1 LIPEVGPCATGGY
14 EPRQVRK
21 EAAVS
26 NSNVC
31 RRQPDLR
38 YERRKKMEY
47 QVSAR
52 KWRPQRFEDIIGQGH
67 VTRTLQNAIKNNRI
81 AHAYIFS
88 GSRGVGKTTTARILA
103 KALNCVN
110 GPTPEPCNNC
120 DPCREITSGFSTDVL
135 EIDGASNTGVD
146 DVRELREN
154 VKYAPMHG
162 KYRVYI
168 IDEVHMLSN
177 SAFNALLK
185 TLEEPPAHVI
195 FVFATTEVHEIPS
208 TVLSRCQ
215 HFNFKRLTLIEI
227 VDRLRLIAE
236 KDGIDINENG
246 LSIIA
251 KAADGSMRDSLSIL
265 DQVISFCGK
274 KVDEKEIADVLG
286 VINKDIMLAFIDRL
300 KNKDSAGIIKIIR
313 EVQDCGYDVRQF
325 CNNLIEHIRNIMI
338 VKVSSSP
345 EELIELS
352 RDAVDEIKRL
362 AEGLSMEEA
371 QLFFSIFS
379 NVHKEIR
386 WSPYPWMSLEMAAVK
401 AVHAPSFK
409 SIDKLIELVSSHSG
423 NTENTGEYRIQKSE
437 AGIKAEERIQNTEVR
452 SQKAEDAVK
461 MPLKTGDVN
470 YGVSEAN
477 ELNNGNGSSV
487 NWDELIN
494 RVKEKKPNI
503 GSYLEQGELV
513 RSSEKELIIG
523 FSDRSSF
530 LIEII
535 EREDNK
541 KVLKN
546 LINDICHRDIHL
558 KFVKISANADSGNSG
573 IRNGAGVDMNPL
585 VKDAL
590 NIFGGKLLGVRKTE
604 ER

>member
-1 LIPEVGPCATGGY
+1 
-14 EPRQVRK
+14 
-21 EAAVS
+21 
-26 NSNVC
+26 
-31 RRQPDLR
+31 
-38 YERRKKMEY
+38 MEY

-52 KWRPQRFEDIIGQGH
+52 KWRPQRFDDIIGQGH

-120 DPCREITSGFSTDVL
+120 SPCKEITSGISTDVL

-146 DVRELREN
+146 DVRDLRES

-162 KYRVYI
+162 KYKVYI

-185 TLEEPPAHVI
+185 TLEEPPAHAI
-195 FVFATTEVHEIPS
+195 FVFATTEVHKIPA

-215 HFNFKRLTLIEI
+215 HFNFKRLTLLEI

-236 KDGIDINENG
+236 KDAIDINDNG
-246 LSIIA
+246 LAVIA

-274 KVDEKEIADVLG
+274 KIDEKEIADILG
-286 VINKDIMLAFIDRL
+286 VINKDIIFSFISRL
-300 KNKDSAGIIKIIR
+300 KEKDSAGLVKIIR

-325 CNNLIEHIRNIMI
+325 CNNLIEQIRNTLIA
-338 VKVSSSP
+338 KVSGNP

-352 RDAVDEIKRL
+352 KEAVNEIKEIAGGFL
-362 AEGLSMEEA
+362 IEDIQLLFTIFLKA
-371 QLFFSIFS
+371 QE
-379 NVHKEIR
+379 EIR

-401 AVHAPSFK
+401 AVHIPSFK
-409 SIDKLIELVSSHSG
+409 NIDKLIKLVSSSSG
-423 NTENTGEYRIQKSE
+423 STNGFSQ
-437 AGIKAEERIQNTEVR
+437 KAEKKIQNTEVISR
-452 SQKAEDAVK
+452 NPEDLPAVKAEAAEQKVQNIADAA
-461 MPLKTGDVN
+461 MHG
-470 YGVSEAN
+470 
-477 ELNNGNGSSV
+477 NGNGSSV
-487 NWDELIN
+487 NWEELVHK
-494 RVKEKKPNI
+494 VKERKPNI

-513 RSSEKELIIG
+513 RSSEGELTIG
-523 FSDRSSF
+523 FSGSSSF
-530 LIEII
+530 LIDLI
-535 EREDNK
+535 EKDDNK
-541 KVLKN
+541 KILKN

-558 KFVKISANADSGNSG
+558 RFIKISAGADNGNNR
-573 IRNGAGVDMNPL
+573 IKNEAGQDINPL

>member
-1 LIPEVGPCATGGY
+1 
-14 EPRQVRK
+14 
-21 EAAVS
+21 
-26 NSNVC
+26 
-31 RRQPDLR
+31 
-38 YERRKKMEY
+38 MEY

-52 KWRPQRFEDIIGQGH
+52 KWRPQRFDDIIGQGH

-120 DPCREITSGFSTDVL
+120 SPCKEITSGISTDVL

-146 DVRELREN
+146 DVRDLRES
-154 VKYAPMHG
+154 VKYSPMHG
-162 KYRVYI
+162 KYKVYI

-185 TLEEPPAHVI
+185 TLEEPPAHTI
-195 FVFATTEVHEIPS
+195 FVFATTEVHKIPT

-236 KDGIDINENG
+236 KDSIEINDNG
-246 LSIIA
+246 LAVIA

-265 DQVISFCGK
+265 DQVVSFCGK
-274 KVDEKEIADVLG
+274 KVDEKEIADILG
-286 VINKDIMLAFIDRL
+286 VINKDIIFSFIGRL
-300 KNKDSAGIIKIIR
+300 KEKDSAGLVKIIR

-325 CNNLIEHIRNIMI
+325 CNNLIEQIRNMLIA
-338 VKVSSSP
+338 KVSGNP

-352 RDAVDEIKRL
+352 KEAVNEIKEITIGFL
-362 AEGLSMEEA
+362 IEDIHLLFTIFLKA
-371 QLFFSIFS
+371 QE
-379 NVHKEIR
+379 EIR

-401 AVHAPSFK
+401 AVHVPSFK
-409 SIDKLIELVSSHSG
+409 SIDKLIELVSGRSG
-423 NTENTGEYRIQKSE
+423 NTENMGEGRV
-437 AGIKAEERIQNTEVR
+437 KAKERIQNTEVR
-452 SQKAEDAVK
+452 SEKTDFQKREDEGLQEPPEK
-461 MPLKTGDVN
+461 K
-470 YGVSEAN
+470 EASIAGN
-477 ELNNGNGSSV
+477 ENSSSI
-487 NWDELIN
+487 NWDELIDK
-494 RVKEKKPNI
+494 VKEKKPNI

-513 RSSEKELIIG
+513 RSSEGELTIG
-523 FSDRSSF
+523 FSGSSSF
-530 LIEII
+530 LIDLI
-535 EREDNK
+535 ERDDNK
-541 KVLKN
+541 KILKN
-546 LINDICHRDIHL
+546 LINDICHRDMHL

-590 NIFGGKLLGVRKTE
+590 DIFGGKLLGVRKIGE
-604 ER
+604 

>member
-1 LIPEVGPCATGGY
+1 
-14 EPRQVRK
+14 
-21 EAAVS
+21 
-26 NSNVC
+26 
-31 RRQPDLR
+31 
-38 YERRKKMEY
+38 MEY

-67 VTRTLQNAIKNNRI
+67 VTRTLQNAIKNDRI

-88 GSRGVGKTTTARILA
+88 GSRGVGKTTAARILA
-103 KALNCVN
+103 KALNCIN

-120 DPCREITSGFSTDVL
+120 DPCREITSGLSTDVL

-162 KYRVYI
+162 KYKVYI

-195 FVFATTEVHEIPS
+195 FVFATTEVHEIPA

-227 VDRLRLIAE
+227 VDRLRFIAE
-236 KDGIDINENG
+236 KDGIDINDNG

-286 VINKDIMLAFIDRL
+286 VINKDIMLSFIDRL

-338 VKVSSSP
+338 VKVSISP

-362 AEGLSMEEA
+362 AEGLSMEDV
-371 QLFFSIFS
+371 QLLFSIFS
-379 NVHKEIR
+379 KLHEEIR
-386 WSPYPWMSLEMAAVK
+386 RSPYPWMSLEMAAIK
-401 AVHAPSFK
+401 AVHIPSFK
-409 SIDKLIELVSSHSG
+409 NIDKLIELVSSPSG
-423 NTENTGEYRIQKSE
+423 NTGDMGEYR
-437 AGIKAEERIQNTEVR
+437 RQNTEVR
-452 SQKAEDAVK
+452 SQKTEDRSQESGVRSQKSEDVIK

-487 NWDELIN
+487 NWEELIN

-513 RSSEKELIIG
+513 RSSERELIIG
-523 FSDRSSF
+523 FSDRTSF

-535 EREDNK
+535 ERDDNK
-541 KVLKN
+541 RILKN
-546 LINDICHRDIHL
+546 LINDICHREIQL
-558 KFVKISANADSGNSG
+558 KFVKISTNANSRNS
-573 IRNGAGVDMNPL
+573 NMKDGAGVDINPM

-590 NIFGGKLLGVRKTE
+590 DIFGGKLLGVRKIE

>member
-1 LIPEVGPCATGGY
+1 
-14 EPRQVRK
+14 
-21 EAAVS
+21 
-26 NSNVC
+26 
-31 RRQPDLR
+31 
-38 YERRKKMEY
+38 MEY

-88 GSRGVGKTTTARILA
+88 GSRGVGKTTAARILA

-120 DPCREITSGFSTDVL
+120 DPCREITSGLSTDVL

-162 KYRVYI
+162 KYKVYI

-236 KDGIDINENG
+236 KDGIDINGNG

-401 AVHAPSFK
+401 AVHVPSFK
-409 SIDKLIELVSSHSG
+409 SIDKLIEFVSGPSG
-423 NTENTGEYRIQKSE
+423 NTEDMGEYRSQKPE
-437 AGIKAEERIQNTEVR
+437 NRIKAKEGIQNTEVR
-452 SQKAEDAVK
+452 SQKTDFQKGEDEGLQEPQDK
-461 MPLKTGDVN
+461 R
-470 YGVSEAN
+470 EAN
-477 ELNNGNGSSV
+477 ITGNGNGSSV

-513 RSSEKELIIG
+513 RNSEKELIIG

-530 LIEII
+530 LIELI

-541 KVLKN
+541 KALKN

-558 KFVKISANADSGNSG
+558 KFVKISANADSGNIG
-573 IRNGAGVDMNPL
+573 IRNGAGVDINPL

-590 NIFGGKLLGVRKTE
+590 NIFGGKLLGVRKIE

>member
-1 LIPEVGPCATGGY
+1 MIPEVGPCATGGY
-14 EPRQVRK
+14 KPRQIRK

-120 DPCREITSGFSTDVL
+120 DPCREITSGLSTDVL

-162 KYRVYI
+162 KYKVYI

-185 TLEEPPAHVI
+185 TLEEPPSHVI

-227 VDRLRLIAE
+227 VDKLRLIAE
-236 KDGIDINENG
+236 KDGIDINDNG

-313 EVQDCGYDVRQF
+313 EAQDCGYDVRQF

-352 RDAVDEIKRL
+352 RDVVDEIKRL

-401 AVHAPSFK
+401 AVHVPSFK
-409 SIDKLIELVSSHSG
+409 SIDKLIELVSSPSG
-423 NTENTGEYRIQKSE
+423 NTEGMGEYRGHKPE
-437 AGIKAEERIQNTEVR
+437 NRIKAEERIQNTEVI
-452 SQKAEDAVK
+452 SQKTDSQKGEDEGLQEPQDK
-461 MPLKTGDVN
+461 R
-470 YGVSEAN
+470 EAN
-477 ELNNGNGSSV
+477 TAGNGNGSSV

-530 LIEII
+530 LIELI

-541 KVLKN
+541 KVLKS
-546 LINDICHRDIHL
+546 LINDICHREIHL
-558 KFVKISANADSGNSG
+558 KFVKISANADSGNIG
-573 IRNGAGVDMNPL
+573 IRNGAGVDINPL

-590 NIFGGKLLGVRKTE
+590 DIFGGKLLGVRKIE

>member
-1 LIPEVGPCATGGY
+1 
-14 EPRQVRK
+14 
-21 EAAVS
+21 
-26 NSNVC
+26 
-31 RRQPDLR
+31 
-38 YERRKKMEY
+38 MEY

-52 KWRPQRFEDIIGQGH
+52 KWRPQRFDDIIGQGH

-88 GSRGVGKTTTARILA
+88 GSRGVGKTTAARILA

-110 GPTPEPCNNC
+110 GPTSEPCNNC
-120 DPCREITSGFSTDVL
+120 SPCKEITSGISTDVL

-146 DVRELREN
+146 DVRDLRES

-162 KYRVYI
+162 KYKVYI

-185 TLEEPPAHVI
+185 TLEEPPAHAI
-195 FVFATTEVHEIPS
+195 FVFATTEVHKIPS

-236 KDGIDINENG
+236 KDSIDINDNG
-246 LSIIA
+246 LAVIA

-274 KVDEKEIADVLG
+274 KIDEKEIADILG
-286 VINKDIMLAFIDRL
+286 VINKDIIFSFISRL
-300 KNKDSAGIIKIIR
+300 KERDSAGLVKIIR

-325 CNNLIEHIRNIMI
+325 CNNLIEQIRNILI
-338 VKVSSSP
+338 AKVSGNP

-352 RDAVDEIKRL
+352 KEAVNEIKEIASGFL
-362 AEGLSMEEA
+362 IEDIQLLFAIFLKA
-371 QLFFSIFS
+371 QE
-379 NVHKEIR
+379 EIR

-401 AVHAPSFK
+401 AVHVPSFK
-409 SIDKLIELVSSHSG
+409 SIDKLIEMVNSQSG
-423 NTENTGEYRIQKSE
+423 NTNKIEQRS
-437 AGIKAEERIQNTEVR
+437 EVR
-452 SQKAEDAVK
+452 SRKSEDIAGMSAKTEDIDYGAGKADG
-461 MPLKTGDVN
+461 LSD
-470 YGVSEAN
+470 
-477 ELNNGNGSSV
+477 GNGSSI
-487 NWDELIN
+487 NWEELVHK
-494 RVKEKKPNI
+494 VKERKPNI

-513 RSSEKELIIG
+513 RSSEGELTIG
-523 FSDRSSF
+523 FSGSSSF
-530 LIEII
+530 LIDLI
-535 EREDNK
+535 EKDDNK
-541 KVLKN
+541 KILKN
-546 LINDICHRDIHL
+546 LINDICHRDMLL
-558 KFVKISANADSGNSG
+558 KFVKIPANAVSGNSG

-590 NIFGGKLLGVRKTE
+590 NIFGGKLLGVRKME

>member
-1 LIPEVGPCATGGY
+1 
-14 EPRQVRK
+14 
-21 EAAVS
+21 
-26 NSNVC
+26 
-31 RRQPDLR
+31 
-38 YERRKKMEY
+38 MEY

-52 KWRPQRFEDIIGQGH
+52 KWRPQRFDDIIGQGH

-120 DPCREITSGFSTDVL
+120 SPCKEITSGISTDVL

-146 DVRELREN
+146 DVRDLRES
-154 VKYAPMHG
+154 VKYSPMHG
-162 KYRVYI
+162 KYKVYI

-185 TLEEPPAHVI
+185 TLEEPPAHTI
-195 FVFATTEVHEIPS
+195 FVFATTEVHKIPT

-236 KDGIDINENG
+236 KDSIEINDNG
-246 LSIIA
+246 LAVIA

-265 DQVISFCGK
+265 DQVVSFCGK
-274 KVDEKEIADVLG
+274 KVDEKEIADILG
-286 VINKDIMLAFIDRL
+286 VINKDIIFSFIGRL
-300 KNKDSAGIIKIIR
+300 KEKDSAGLIKIIR

-325 CNNLIEHIRNIMI
+325 CNNLIEQIRNMLIA
-338 VKVSSSP
+338 KVSGNP

-352 RDAVDEIKRL
+352 KEAVNEIKEITIGFL
-362 AEGLSMEEA
+362 IEDIHLLFTIFLKA
-371 QLFFSIFS
+371 QE
-379 NVHKEIR
+379 EIR

-401 AVHAPSFK
+401 AVHVPSFK
-409 SIDKLIELVSSHSG
+409 SIDKLIELVSGRSG
-423 NTENTGEYRIQKSE
+423 NTENMGEGRV
-437 AGIKAEERIQNTEVR
+437 KAKERIQNTEVR
-452 SQKAEDAVK
+452 SEKTDFQKREDEGLQEPPEK
-461 MPLKTGDVN
+461 K
-470 YGVSEAN
+470 EASIAGN
-477 ELNNGNGSSV
+477 ENSSSI
-487 NWDELIN
+487 NWDELIDK
-494 RVKEKKPNI
+494 VKEKKPNI

-513 RSSEKELIIG
+513 RSSEGELTIG
-523 FSDRSSF
+523 FSGSSSF
-530 LIEII
+530 LIDLI
-535 EREDNK
+535 ERDDNK
-541 KVLKN
+541 KILKN
-546 LINDICHRDIHL
+546 LINDICHRDMHL

-590 NIFGGKLLGVRKTE
+590 DIFGGKLLGVRKIGE
-604 ER
+604 

>member
-1 LIPEVGPCATGGY
+1 
-14 EPRQVRK
+14 
-21 EAAVS
+21 
-26 NSNVC
+26 
-31 RRQPDLR
+31 
-38 YERRKKMEY
+38 MEY

-52 KWRPQRFEDIIGQGH
+52 KWRPQRFDDIIGQGH

-120 DPCREITSGFSTDVL
+120 SPCKEITSGVSTDVL

-162 KYRVYI
+162 KYKVYI

-185 TLEEPPAHVI
+185 TLEEPPAHAI
-195 FVFATTEVHEIPS
+195 FVFATTEVHKIPA

-215 HFNFKRLTLIEI
+215 HFNFKRLTLTEI
-227 VDRLRLIAE
+227 VDRLRFVAE
-236 KDGIDINENG
+236 KDAIDINDNG
-246 LSIIA
+246 LAVIA

-265 DQVISFCGK
+265 DQVVSFCGK
-274 KVDEKEIADVLG
+274 KIDEKEIADILG
-286 VINKDIMLAFIDRL
+286 VINKDIIFSFIGKL
-300 KNKDSAGIIKIIR
+300 KERDSAGLVKIIR

-325 CNNLIEHIRNIMI
+325 CNNLIEQIRNIMI
-338 VKVSSSP
+338 AKVSGSP

-352 RDAVDEIKRL
+352 KDAVDEIKKL
-362 AEGLSMEEA
+362 AEGFSMEEI

-379 NVHKEIR
+379 KAQEEVR

-401 AVHAPSFK
+401 AVHIPSFK
-409 SIDKLIELVSSHSG
+409 NIDKLIEWIGSYSG
-423 NTENTGEYRIQKSE
+423 DTNEKEQK
-437 AGIKAEERIQNTEVR
+437 TEVR
-452 SQKAEDAVK
+452 SQNPEARIQKQGAGSKKAGSEMSTNMESDSRQQSADITEAAR
-461 MPLKTGDVN
+461 LNDGNSSSINWEELVN
-470 YGVSEAN
+470 S
-477 ELNNGNGSSV
+477 
-487 NWDELIN
+487 I
-494 RVKEKKPNI
+494 KERKPNI

-513 RSSEKELIIG
+513 NASDSELVIG
-523 FSDRSSF
+523 FGERSFF
-530 LIEII
+530 LIGII
-535 EREDNK
+535 ERDDNK
-541 KVLKN
+541 KILKN
-546 LINDICHRDIHL
+546 LINDIYHKEMRL
-558 KFVKISANADSGNSG
+558 RFVKIAVNGKKENGSPSDVKAAD
-573 IRNGAGVDMNPL
+573 INPL

-590 NIFGGKLLGVRKTE
+590 NIFGGKLLGVRKTGE
-604 ER
+604 

>member
-1 LIPEVGPCATGGY
+1 
-14 EPRQVRK
+14 
-21 EAAVS
+21 
-26 NSNVC
+26 
-31 RRQPDLR
+31 
-38 YERRKKMEY
+38 MEY

-52 KWRPQRFEDIIGQGH
+52 KWRPQRFDDIIGQGH

-120 DPCREITSGFSTDVL
+120 SPCKEITSGMSTDVL

-146 DVRELREN
+146 DVRDLRES

-162 KYRVYI
+162 KYKVYI

-185 TLEEPPAHVI
+185 TLEEPPAHAI
-195 FVFATTEVHEIPS
+195 FVFATTEVHKIPA

-215 HFNFKRLTLIEI
+215 HFNFKRLTLLEI

-236 KDGIDINENG
+236 KDAIDINDNG
-246 LSIIA
+246 LAVIA

-274 KVDEKEIADVLG
+274 KIDEKEIADILG
-286 VINKDIMLAFIDRL
+286 VINKDIIFSFISRL
-300 KNKDSAGIIKIIR
+300 KEKDSAGLVKIIR

-325 CNNLIEHIRNIMI
+325 CNNLIEQIRNTLIA
-338 VKVSSSP
+338 KVSGNP

-352 RDAVDEIKRL
+352 KEAVNEIKEIAGGFL
-362 AEGLSMEEA
+362 IEDIQLLFTIFLKA
-371 QLFFSIFS
+371 QE
-379 NVHKEIR
+379 EIR

-401 AVHAPSFK
+401 AVHMPSFK
-409 SIDKLIELVSSHSG
+409 NIDKLIELVSSSSG
-423 NTENTGEYRIQKSE
+423 NTSGF
-437 AGIKAEERIQNTEVR
+437 
-452 SQKAEDAVK
+452 SQKAEKKIRNSEDLSAIKAEAAEQKMQNSADAA
-461 MPLKTGDVN
+461 MHG
-470 YGVSEAN
+470 
-477 ELNNGNGSSV
+477 NGNGSSV
-487 NWDELIN
+487 NWEELVHK
-494 RVKEKKPNI
+494 VKERKPNI

-513 RSSEKELIIG
+513 RSSEGELTIG
-523 FSDRSSF
+523 FSGSSSF
-530 LIEII
+530 LIDLI
-535 EREDNK
+535 EKDDNK

-558 KFVKISANADSGNSG
+558 RFIKISAGADNGNNRG
-573 IRNGAGVDMNPL
+573 KNEAGQDINPL

-590 NIFGGKLLGVRKTE
+590 NIFGGKLLGVRKAE

>member
-1 LIPEVGPCATGGY
+1 
-14 EPRQVRK
+14 
-21 EAAVS
+21 
-26 NSNVC
+26 
-31 RRQPDLR
+31 
-38 YERRKKMEY
+38 MEY

-52 KWRPQRFEDIIGQGH
+52 KWRPQRFDDIIGQGH

-120 DPCREITSGFSTDVL
+120 SPCKEITSGISTDVL

-146 DVRELREN
+146 DVRDLRES
-154 VKYAPMHG
+154 VKYSPMHG
-162 KYRVYI
+162 KYKVYI

-185 TLEEPPAHVI
+185 TLEEPPAHTI
-195 FVFATTEVHEIPS
+195 FVFATTEVHKIPT

-236 KDGIDINENG
+236 KDSIEINDNG
-246 LSIIA
+246 LAVIA

-265 DQVISFCGK
+265 DQVVSFCGK
-274 KVDEKEIADVLG
+274 KVDEKEIADILG
-286 VINKDIMLAFIDRL
+286 VINKDIIFSFIGRL
-300 KNKDSAGIIKIIR
+300 KEKDSAGLVKIIR

-325 CNNLIEHIRNIMI
+325 CNNLIEQIRNMLIA
-338 VKVSSSP
+338 KVSGNP

-352 RDAVDEIKRL
+352 KEAVNEIKEITIGFL
-362 AEGLSMEEA
+362 IEDIHLLFTIFLKA
-371 QLFFSIFS
+371 QE
-379 NVHKEIR
+379 EIR

-401 AVHAPSFK
+401 AVHVPSFK
-409 SIDKLIELVSSHSG
+409 SIDKLIELVSGRSG
-423 NTENTGEYRIQKSE
+423 NTENMGEGRV
-437 AGIKAEERIQNTEVR
+437 KAKERIQNTEVR
-452 SQKAEDAVK
+452 SEKTDFQKREDEGLQEPPEK
-461 MPLKTGDVN
+461 K
-470 YGVSEAN
+470 EASIAGN
-477 ELNNGNGSSV
+477 ENSSSI
-487 NWDELIN
+487 NWDELIDK
-494 RVKEKKPNI
+494 VKEKKPNI

-513 RSSEKELIIG
+513 RSSEGELTIG
-523 FSDRSSF
+523 FSGSSSF
-530 LIEII
+530 LIDLI
-535 EREDNK
+535 EKDDNK
-541 KVLKN
+541 KILKN
-546 LINDICHRDIHL
+546 LINDICHRDMHL

-590 NIFGGKLLGVRKTE
+590 DIFGGKLLGVRKIGE
-604 ER
+604 

>member
-1 LIPEVGPCATGGY
+1 
-14 EPRQVRK
+14 
-21 EAAVS
+21 
-26 NSNVC
+26 
-31 RRQPDLR
+31 
-38 YERRKKMEY
+38 MEY

-52 KWRPQRFEDIIGQGH
+52 KWRPQRFDDIIGQGH

-103 KALNCVN
+103 KALNCIN

-120 DPCREITSGFSTDVL
+120 SPCKEITSGISTDVL

-146 DVRELREN
+146 DVRDLRES

-162 KYRVYI
+162 KYKVYV

-185 TLEEPPAHVI
+185 TLEEPPAHTI
-195 FVFATTEVHEIPS
+195 FVFATTEVHKIPT

-236 KDGIDINENG
+236 KDSIEINDNG
-246 LSIIA
+246 LAVIA

-265 DQVISFCGK
+265 DQVVSFCGK
-274 KVDEKEIADVLG
+274 KVDEKEIADILG
-286 VINKDIMLAFIDRL
+286 VINKDIIFSFIGRL
-300 KNKDSAGIIKIIR
+300 KEKDSAGLVKIIR

-325 CNNLIEHIRNIMI
+325 CNNLIEQIRNMLIA
-338 VKVSSSP
+338 KVSGNP

-352 RDAVDEIKRL
+352 KEAVNEIKEIAGGFL
-362 AEGLSMEEA
+362 IEDIHLLFTIFLKA
-371 QLFFSIFS
+371 QE
-379 NVHKEIR
+379 EIR

-401 AVHAPSFK
+401 AVHVPSFK
-409 SIDKLIELVSSHSG
+409 SIDKLIELVSGRSG
-423 NTENTGEYRIQKSE
+423 NTENMGEGRV
-437 AGIKAEERIQNTEVR
+437 KAKERIQNTEVR
-452 SQKAEDAVK
+452 SEKTDFQKREDEGPQEPPEK
-461 MPLKTGDVN
+461 K
-470 YGVSEAN
+470 EASIAGN
-477 ELNNGNGSSV
+477 ENSSSI
-487 NWDELIN
+487 NWDELIDK
-494 RVKEKKPNI
+494 VKEKKPNI

-513 RSSEKELIIG
+513 RSSEGELTIG
-523 FSDRSSF
+523 FSGSSSF
-530 LIEII
+530 LIDLI
-535 EREDNK
+535 EKDDNK
-541 KVLKN
+541 KILKN
-546 LINDICHRDIHL
+546 LINDICHRDMHL

-590 NIFGGKLLGVRKTE
+590 DIFGGKLLGVRKIGE
-604 ER
+604 